1 MHHKIIAIAGVL
13 ACAGVCPAI
22 AGSQPIAHA
31 AGAEP
36 QATLSIRTT
45 ANRRTVS
52 RGATIAFEIKVTN
65 RSQTAATEVT
75 ICDQLPATVSMVI
88 RSGGLHLFD
97 ATACQTRGA
106 LPAGASVVVHLLAR
120 IGRHARL
127 GCDRNKA
134 LVIWS
139 DHRARA
145 SVTYR
150 VTASR
155 I

>member
-1 MHHKIIAIAGVL
+1 MYHKIIAIAGVL
-13 ACAGVCPAI
+13 ACAGVCPAASEGQRI
-22 AGSQPIAHA
+22 VHA
-31 AGAEP
+31 AAAEP
-36 QATLSIRTT
+36 QATLTVRTT

-52 RGATIAFEIKVTN
+52 RGATIAFKIEVTN
-65 RSQTAATEVT
+65 RSQTAAEEVT
-75 ICDQLPATVSMVI
+75 VCDQLPVTVSNVI

-97 ATACQTRGA
+97 ATACQTRDA
-106 LPAGASVVVHLLAR
+106 LAGGASIVVHLLAR

-150 VTASR
+150 VTAS
-155 I
+155 

>member
-1 MHHKIIAIAGVL
+1 MHRKIIAIAGVL
-13 ACAGVCPAI
+13 ACAGVCPA
-22 AGSQPIAHA
+22 AAEGQQIAHA
-31 AGAEP
+31 AAAEP

-52 RGATIAFEIKVTN
+52 RGARIAFTIKVTN
-65 RSQTAATEVT
+65 RSQTAAEEVT
-75 ICDQLPATVSMVI
+75 ICDQLPVTVSNVI
-88 RSGGLHLFD
+88 RPRGLHLFD
-97 ATACQTRGA
+97 GTACRTLQSVT
-106 LPAGASVVVHLLAR
+106 AGASFTWRLLAR

-127 GCDRNKA
+127 GCDRDKA

-150 VTASR
+150 VTAS
-155 I
+155 

>member
-13 ACAGVCPAI
+13 ACAGVCPA
-22 AGSQPIAHA
+22 AAEGQPIAHA
-31 AGAEP
+31 AAAEP

-45 ANRRTVS
+45 ASRRTVA
-52 RGATIAFEIKVTN
+52 RGGTIAFKIKVTN

-75 ICDQLPATVSMVI
+75 ICDQLPATVSVLI

-97 ATACQTRGA
+97 DIACRTRATLGG
-106 LPAGASVVVHLLAR
+106 GASVVLRLLAR
-120 IGRHARL
+120 ISRHARL

-134 LVIWS
+134 RVIWS